1 MEQELVTYASTLT
14 RDPFATYRQIDAVGH
29 TATADG
35 PALVQLLYK
44 ELVAALRAAAW
55 ACEKRKFAVKSERIT
70 RATAILF
77 ALEAGL
83 DFEKGGQIS
92 ETLARLYGGAR
103 KTVINASLGHDPK
116 PFRDSADMLDEIA
129 QAWRTAS
136 AT

>member
-1 MEQELVTYASTLT
+1 MTYASTLT

-83 DFEKGGQIS
+83 DFEKGGQVS

-103 KTVINASLGHDPK
+103 KTVINASLGHDPQ

-136 AT
+136 AA

>member
-1 MEQELVTYASTLT
+1 MTYATTLT
-14 RDPFATYRQIDAVGH
+14 RDPFATYRQIDAVGR

-55 ACEKRKFAVKSERIT
+55 AAEKGKLAIKSERIT

-77 ALEAGL
+77 ALESGL
-83 DFEKGGQIS
+83 DFENGGAVS

-103 KTVINASLGHDPK
+103 KTIINASIGLDPR

-136 AT
+136 AA

>member
-1 MEQELVTYASTLT
+1 MRGRLLVIASAMT
-14 RDPFATYRQIDAVGH
+14 RPASSGD
-29 TATADG
+29 TAPGT
-35 PALVQLLYK
+35 
-44 ELVAALRAAAW
+44 AAW
-55 ACEKRKFAVKSERIT
+55 ACENRKFSVKSDRIT

-83 DFEKGGQIS
+83 DFEKGGQVS

-103 KTVINASLGHDPK
+103 KTGINASLGHDPK

-136 AT
+136 AA

>member
-1 MEQELVTYASTLT
+1 VTYASTLA
-14 RDPFATYRQIDAVGH
+14 RDPFATYRQIDAVGR

-55 ACEKRKFAVKSERIT
+55 ACEHRKFSVKSERIT

-83 DFEKGGQIS
+83 DFEKGGQVS

-103 KTVINASLGHDPK
+103 KTIVNASIGHDPR
-116 PFRDSADMLDEIA
+116 PFRDSADMLEEIA

-136 AT
+136 AA

>member
-1 MEQELVTYASTLT
+1 MTYASTLT

-83 DFEKGGQIS
+83 DFEKGGQVS

-136 AT
+136 AA

>member
-1 MEQELVTYASTLT
+1 MTYASTLA
-14 RDPFATYRQIDAVGH
+14 RDPFATYRQIDAVGR

-55 ACEKRKFAVKSERIT
+55 ACEKRKFSVKSERIT

-83 DFEKGGQIS
+83 DFEQGGQVS

-103 KTVINASLGHDPK
+103 KTIVNASVGHDPT

-136 AT
+136 AA

>member
-1 MEQELVTYASTLT
+1 M
-14 RDPFATYRQIDAVGH
+14 RDPFATYRQIDAVGQ

-55 ACEKRKFAVKSERIT
+55 ACEKRKFAIKSERIT

-83 DFEKGGQIS
+83 DFEKGGQVS

-136 AT
+136 AA